1 LASRKNPR
9 TNPEAE
15 PPRLTSATLSFLTLQ
30 AETFSVKIC
39 QFLNEMSV
47 WKRAPWVSSGA
58 ESALWVFV
66 VLLIVGV
73 VRRIEAVGNYLPLYI
88 DI

>member
-1 LASRKNPR
+1 MKR
-9 TNPEAE
+9 
-15 PPRLTSATLSFLTLQ
+15 
-30 AETFSVKIC
+30 
-39 QFLNEMSV
+39 

-66 VLLIVGV
+66 VLLLVAV

-88 DI
+88 I